1 MPMKA
6 KLCVS
11 ELPIRYKLEYKLVS
25 HNTFPLIDL
34 IIGDIEPYQTIPSP
48 I

>member
-1 MPMKA
+1 MPM
-6 KLCVS
+6 LCVS